1 MPLAE
6 PLQQVDRTFVLHRG
20 RKLIYFGGCDYFRL
34 SSHPEVLR
42 ALAEGV
48 EKFGLNVAASRMTT
62 GNHRLFGRLENELA
76 QFFNVEGAALLSNGY
91 ATNLAFAQSFKDVF
105 THAFIDERSHGS
117 PQDAAA
123 LLGARTTEFRHRDPD
138 DLRRSMKKLRPS
150 ARVLLITDG
159 LFGHD
164 GSLAPLADYLNILP
178 RDAMMLVDDAHGGGT
193 IGRTGKGTL
202 EVCGVRDPRMVQT
215 ISLSKAFGVYGGA
228 ILGTRRII
236 DSVQK
241 QSRIFKGNTPP
252 PPPLVNAARTSV
264 KILKTDRAL
273 RARLGANTCHIKD
286 ALRSAGVPIADND
299 SPIVGLTPNSPKHAE
314 RVCRKLLKAG
324 IYPSLIRYGGK
335 ASAGQFRFAIASEHT
350 AGQLEALASVLRE
363 FGQ

>member
-34 SSHPEVLR
+34 SSHPDVLR
-42 ALAEGV
+42 AVTEGV

-62 GNHRLFGRLENELA
+62 GNHQLFGRLENELA
-76 QFFNVEGAALLSNGY
+76 KFFNVEGAALLSNGY
-91 ATNLAFAQSFKDVF
+91 ATNLAFAQSFRDDF

-123 LLGARTTEFRHRDPD
+123 LLSARTTAFRHRDPD
-138 DLRRSMKKLRPS
+138 DLRRLMKKLRPS
-150 ARVLLITDG
+150 ARALLITDG

-164 GSLAPLADYLNILP
+164 GSLAPLDDYLKILP

-193 IGRTGKGTL
+193 IGRSGKGTP
-202 EVCGVRDPRMVQT
+202 EVCGVRDPRIVQT

-228 ILGTRRII
+228 VLGTRRVI
-236 DSVQK
+236 DTLQA

-252 PPPLVNAARTSV
+252 PPPLVHATRTSL
-264 KILKTDRAL
+264 KILNTDRAL
-273 RARLGANTCHIKD
+273 RVRLQANTKRIKN
-286 ALRSAGVPIADND
+286 ALRSAGVPTIDNE
-299 SPIVGLTPNSPKHAE
+299 SPLVGLTPRSALHAD
-314 RVCRKLLKAG
+314 RFCRKLLKAG
-324 IYPSLIRYGGK
+324 IYPPLVRYGDK
-335 ASAGQFRFAIASEHT
+335 SAAGQFRFAISSEHT
-350 AGQLEALASVLRE
+350 AGQLEALASVLQK
-363 FGQ
+363 FNQ